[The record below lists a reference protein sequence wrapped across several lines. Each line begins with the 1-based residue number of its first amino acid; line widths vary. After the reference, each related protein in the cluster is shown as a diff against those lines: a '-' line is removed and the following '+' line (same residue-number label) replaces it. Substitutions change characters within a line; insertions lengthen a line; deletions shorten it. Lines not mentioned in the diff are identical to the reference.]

1 MNPRRKSLLLVGL
14 ALALAGLAAG
24 CHGSPP
30 DPDNPPVVNGGEV
43 VLPVGSPQLAALAVE
58 TAEVCD
64 SPPLRLFGRLTWDDG
79 ATVRVFT
86 PFAGRVDRIMVEL
99 GQTVKA
105 GTLLAEIASPD
116 FGQAQSN
123 ARRAVADLAQAER
136 TAARLRD
143 LVGHGAVAQ
152 KDLQAAEADLVRAQ
166 SERER
171 TRAQLRLYGGD
182 AETIDQAYRLRAPID
197 GVVVEKN
204 INPGQEVRPDQML
217 ANVPQ
222 LAAPLFTVSDPRR
235 LWVQIDARESEL
247 PMLEPGDAFVV
258 HMHAFPEQ
266 SFPGRID
273 VVADAVD
280 CATRMVRV
288 RGSVDNAGR
297 QLKAEMFVTVDLPS
311 REPKAIHVATKA
323 VFLKGEK
330 HFVYVEPMPGR
341 FLRREVRVGREHDG
355 RLAVLAGLESGER
368 VVSSGCLLLEQLLQ
382 SNG

>member
-1 MNPRRKSLLLVGL
+1 V
-14 ALALAGLAAG
+14 
-24 CHGSPP
+24 
-30 DPDNPPVVNGGEV
+30 
-43 VLPVGSPQLAALAVE
+43 
-58 TAEVCD
+58 T
-64 SPPLRLFGRLTWDDG
+64 
-79 ATVRVFT
+79 
-86 PFAGRVDRIMVEL
+86 
-99 GQTVKA
+99 A

-123 ARRAVADLAQAER
+123 ARRAVADFAQAEH

-166 SERER
+166 SEQER
-171 TRAQLRLYGGD
+171 TRRQLELYGGD
-182 AETIDQAYRLRAPID
+182 AATIDQAYRLKAPID

-222 LAAPLFTVSDPRR
+222 LAAPLFTISDPRR
-235 LWVQIDARESEL
+235 LWVQIDAREAEL
-247 PMLEPGDAFVV
+247 PLLEPGDPFVV

-280 CATRMVRV
+280 PATRMVRV
-288 RGSVDNAGR
+288 RGSVGNPGR
-297 QLKAEMFVTVDLPS
+297 LLKAEMFVTVDLPS
-311 REPKAIHVATKA
+311 REPKAIHVATRA

-341 FLRREVRVGREHDG
+341 FLRREVRVGSEHDG
-355 RLAVLAGLESGER
+355 RMVVLAGLESGER
-368 VVSSGCLLLEQLLQ
+368 VVASGCLLLEQMLQ